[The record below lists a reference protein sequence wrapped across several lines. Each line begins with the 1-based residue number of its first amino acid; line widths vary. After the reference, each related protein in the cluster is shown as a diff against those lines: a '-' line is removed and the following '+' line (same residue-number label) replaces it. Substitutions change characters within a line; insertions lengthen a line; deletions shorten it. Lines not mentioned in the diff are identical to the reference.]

1 MMRQLSFSAKKI
13 GQNIKNIRPAVVR
26 PSVRS
31 FSSFVEREKAAE
43 NIYFRDQEAAKLAE
57 IRAKFEK
64 IITSDDHAHKEEV
77 MQLIGGKI
85 LYIIL
90 FTLNWIYQIVI

>member
-1 MMRQLSFSAKKI
+1 MRQLSCSAKKF
-13 GQNIKNIRPAVVR
+13 GQNIKNIRPAVLAVR
-26 PSVRS
+26 P

-43 NIYFRDQEAAKLAE
+43 NIYFRDQEGLKLAE

-77 MQLIGGKI
+77 MQLITGKR
-85 LYIIL
+85 
-90 FTLNWIYQIVI
+90 